1 MAQHGSALASAV
13 DASPLLSPLHGGG
26 GSQTPS
32 FPHPDGSTPATS
44 QHLSQP
50 QHKRVYQ
57 ACIPCRRRKVR
68 CDLGSVDNPHDPPC
82 VRCRRE
88 SKECYFSAT
97 RRKRKHDDDTT
108 ESLVE
113 DAGQDDYI
121 VRNGR
126 KRVGVDASPPPRVVD
141 RRLYSDVPLTPG
153 GTRGRSQPLRRPG
166 DGYHSSVGS
175 IEQQRRSTS
184 EFGNAE
190 PNQPLENLE
199 AKQVMR
205 TEVYGPHD
213 ALDLLYKA
221 ATDKSVTSDSHGHA
235 YCETQQHADIRDYRS
250 RPTLKHN
257 DSSRRVGVSSQS
269 SSSFH
274 PHRNSGVHRGSQ
286 GNGPGY
292 NERQASLQDVA
303 DMGQAIDPELT
314 KNERDPSAEPGYA
327 EALKAWTRFRFVR
340 AGWFTAA
347 EAIDY
352 ID

>member
-1 MAQHGSALASAV
+1 MAQHGSAPPSAV
-13 DASPLLSPLHGGG
+13 DASPLLSP
-26 GSQTPS
+26 
-32 FPHPDGSTPATS
+32 PHPNQGGSTPTTS
-44 QHLSQP
+44 QHPSQP

-108 ESLVE
+108 ESLLD
-113 DAGQDDYI
+113 DAGNDDYI

-126 KRVGVDASPPPRVVD
+126 KRIGGDASPPPRID
-141 RRLYSDVPLTPG
+141 HRLYSDVPLTPG

-166 DGYHSSVGS
+166 DGHHSSVGS
-175 IEQQRRSTS
+175 IEGHGRRDS

-199 AKQVMR
+199 AKHVMR

-221 ATDKSVTSDSHGHA
+221 ATDKSVNDNYGHS
-235 YCETQQHADIRDYRS
+235 YYDEQRHADIRDYRS
-250 RPTLKHN
+250 RPTVKHE
-257 DSSRRVGVSSQS
+257 GSSQRLGIS
-269 SSSFH
+269 SQPSNPLRASH
-274 PHRNSGVHRGSQ
+274 HSGVHRQSQ
-286 GNGPGY
+286 GTVSGFNDLQGS
-292 NERQASLQDVA
+292 RQDVA

-314 KNERDPSAEPGYA
+314 KHDRDPSAEPGYG